1 MAGMNEAFTRD
12 KIDAQL
18 KDQGWNVLN
27 TNAVALRK
35 AEAAL
40 LALLARAIRS
50 EPGLDVRAEE
60 AVVA

>member
-1 MAGMNEAFTRD
+1 MAGMNEAFSRD

-18 KDQGWNVLN
+18 NDQGRDVLN
-27 TNAVALRK
+27 TNAFALRK

-40 LALLARAIRS
+40 LALLARAFRS